1 MHHIYHTDAFV
12 LASRPTGED
21 SKTLVLYTREL
32 GLIYAR
38 AQALRKISS
47 KLRFT
52 LQDFS
57 RALIDLVRGKEIWR
71 VTSATP
77 LDTQRD
83 ILRDPEKEQIV
94 ARIYALV
101 VRMCSGEDPNVEVFG
116 ALESLSTLLVRSVS
130 PDESRSGELFIVAR
144 ILISLGYLDRAALP
158 ASDEGIAEIPEHF
171 ADPDYRKNILMRI
184 NAALAAS
191 QL

>member
-1 MHHIYHTDAFV
+1 MHHIYHTEAFV

-21 SKTLVLYTREL
+21 SKTLILYTREL

-77 LDTQRD
+77 MDAQRD
-83 ILRDPEKEQIV
+83 ILRDPEKEQVV

-101 VRMCSGEDPNVEVFG
+101 VRMCSGEDPNEEVFN
-116 ALESLSTLLVRSVS
+116 ALESLSILLAHSVTPDDARSI
-130 PDESRSGELFIVAR
+130 ELFTVAR
-144 ILISLGYLDRAALP
+144 ILIALGYLDRAALP
-158 ASDEGIAEIPEHF
+158 ASGEETLIVPESF
-171 ADPDYRKNILMRI
+171 ADPEYRRNILMRI

>member
-12 LASRPTGED
+12 LASRPVGED
-21 SKTLVLYTREL
+21 SKTLVLFTREL
-32 GLIYAR
+32 GLLYAR

-57 RALIDLVRGKEIWR
+57 RASVDLVRGKEIWR
-71 VTSATP
+71 VTTAIP
-77 LDTQRD
+77 VDTQRD
-83 ILRDPEKEQIV
+83 ILRDTDKEQIV

-101 VRMCSGEDPNVEVFG
+101 VRMCSGEEPNPEVFT
-116 ALESLSTLLVRSVS
+116 ALENLSVLLTRSASPDASRSV
-130 PDESRSGELFIVAR
+130 ELFTVAR

-158 ASDEGIAEIPEHF
+158 ESGEGIAEIPEHF
-171 ADPDYRKNILMRI
+171 SDPDYRKNILMRI